1 MGRSIGS
8 LPQTLTMFALIDC
21 DNFFVSCERIFQ
33 PALKNRPVVVLS
45 NNDGCVVAR
54 SYEAKALGIGM
65 AVPFFKVE
73 RLFSANNG
81 IALSSNYELY
91 ADISKRVMHLI
102 REEFQNLEIYS
113 IDEAFVR
120 LPDNIDY
127 ETLCRSFRNKL
138 LQYIGISVSIGI
150 APTKTLCKIAGE
162 YAKKHDKI
170 YFLNQMPQISELLKK
185 IEVIDIWGVGRH
197 TAPKLKFM
205 GIFTGEDLRTAP
217 PKMLRKAFGIGMEK
231 TIMELN
237 GLPCLEAESEEPQ
250 QSIISSRTFE
260 YEIKDYNVLKQIIA
274 EFVDSACQ
282 RLRKQES
289 LAQSIIVS
297 VSTNRFNH
305 THEQYYNSALI
316 NLESPTNNTA
326 KFLQAMDKGLKQI
339 FRNGIF
345 YKRAGITL
353 LHVSNLHTIQPDLL
367 DKEENRGKEQNL
379 MKAFDAINRKMGR
392 KSIYFGAQAGGIKH
406 YIRREFKS
414 ASYTTSWSGL
424 AIAHA

>member
-1 MGRSIGS
+1 
-8 LPQTLTMFALIDC
+8 MFALIDC

-33 PALKNRPVVVLS
+33 PRLKNRPVVVLS

-73 RLFSANNG
+73 RLFANHNG

-91 ADISKRVMHLI
+91 ADISKRVMQLI

-127 ETLCRSFRNKL
+127 ETTCRNFRSKV
-138 LQYIGISVSIGI
+138 LQYVGISVSIGI
-150 APTKTLCKIAGE
+150 AQTKTLCKIAGE

-170 YFLNQMPQISELLKK
+170 YYLSQKPQISELLKK
-185 IEVIDIWGVGRH
+185 IEVADIWGVGRH

-231 TIMELN
+231 TVMELN
-237 GLPCLEAESEEPQ
+237 GFPCLEAESEEPQ

-260 YEIKDYNVLKQIIA
+260 YEITDYDFLKRIIA

-282 RLRKQES
+282 RLRKQNS
-289 LAQSIIVS
+289 LAQSIVVS
-297 VSTNRFNH
+297 VSTNRFNLK
-305 THEQYYNSALI
+305 HEQYYNSALV

-326 KFLQAMDKGLKQI
+326 KFLHAMDKGLRQI
-339 FRNGIF
+339 FRSGIY

-353 LHVSNLHTIQPDLL
+353 LHICDLHAAQPDLL
-367 DKEENRGKEQNL
+367 DKEQDRSKEQKL
-379 MKAFDAINRKMGR
+379 MKAFDAINQKMGR
-392 KSIYFGAQAGGIKH
+392 KSVYFGIQAGGIKH

-414 ASYTTSWSGL
+414 SSYTTSWNGL
-424 AIAHA
+424 AIARA

>member
-1 MGRSIGS
+1 
-8 LPQTLTMFALIDC
+8 MFALIDC

-33 PALKNRPVVVLS
+33 PALKGRPVVVLS

-91 ADISKRVMHLI
+91 ADISKRVMQLI

-120 LPDNIDY
+120 LPDNIDC
-127 ETLCRSFRNKL
+127 ETLCRSFRNKVL
-138 LQYIGISVSIGI
+138 KYIGISVSIGI

-170 YFLNQMPQISELLKK
+170 CFLSQMAQISELLKK

-237 GLPCLEAESEEPQ
+237 GFPCLEAESEEPQ

-260 YEIKDYNVLKQIIA
+260 NEITDYNFLKQIIA
-274 EFVDSACQ
+274 EFVDSAGQ
-282 RLRKQES
+282 RLRKQNS
-289 LAQSIIVS
+289 LAQGIIIS
-297 VSTNRFNH
+297 VGTNRFNPKR
-305 THEQYYNSALI
+305 EQYYNSVLI
-316 NLESPTNNTA
+316 SLEYPTNNTA
-326 KFLQAMDKGLKQI
+326 KFLQAMNNGLKQI
-339 FRNGIF
+339 FRSGIF

-353 LHVSNLHTIQPDLL
+353 THISSLHNPQPDFL
-367 DKEENRGKEQNL
+367 DKEENHNKEQKL
-379 MKAFDAINRKMGR
+379 MLAFDEINRKMGR
-392 KSIYFGAQAGGIKH
+392 KSVYFGSQAGGIKH
-406 YIRREFKS
+406 YIRRELKS
-414 ASYTTSWSGL
+414 PNYTTSWQGL
-424 AIAHA
+424 AVARA